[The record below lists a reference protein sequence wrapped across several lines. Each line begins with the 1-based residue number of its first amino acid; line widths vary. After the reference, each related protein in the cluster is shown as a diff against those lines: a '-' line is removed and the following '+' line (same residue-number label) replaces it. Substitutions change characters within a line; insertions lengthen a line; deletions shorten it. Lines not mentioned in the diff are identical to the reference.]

1 MNPKTDPTPPPM
13 PHTAS
18 SASKAKQAAQAL
30 LHQQDTA
37 AAARETLVA
46 EKQRLEMMARALG
59 ISRKKAL
66 LLANSYFPTIT
77 MTGE

>member
-1 MNPKTDPTPPPM
+1 M

-37 AAARETLVA
+37 AAARDALVQ
-46 EKQRLEMMARALG
+46 EKQRLEMVARELG

-66 LLANSYFPTIT
+66 LLANAYFTNQPPHS
-77 MTGE
+77 